1 MNFKKKKRKERLP
14 VTLLIIPDLNNKP
27 FNYTMTRKRI
37 TGTLGI
43 VACFVL
49 AFLILAY
56 SHLIGLNDIRNV
68 QNIKQESNAK
78 ASTIKQMNQ
87 EINEMKMQQ
96 EEVERKQQEIKKLM
110 GVEKEIIDHPNPSRG
125 GQGGDDREIGE
136 NEEAQTFIL
145 VQNIKTSLARQ
156 EKELDDMLAQVKND
170 QAYFRALPNLW
181 PADGEIS
188 SDYGLRK
195 SPWTK
200 KDTFHEG
207 IDIKNQVGTDIVA
220 AADGKVIYAGWMA
233 VYGKT
238 VVIDHGNG
246 LESKYGHNSA
256 LQVEKGDIVTK
267 GEVIARMGT
276 TGLSTGPHLHFAITK
291 NGQIQDPMI
300 YLP

>member
-1 MNFKKKKRKERLP
+1 MIFNKKKSKERQP
-14 VTLLIIPDLNNKP
+14 VTLLIIPDLYNKP
-27 FNYTMTRKRI
+27 FNYTLSRKRI
-37 TGTLGI
+37 AGTVGVLAG
-43 VACFVL
+43 FVL
-49 AFLILAY
+49 ALLILGY
-56 SHLIGLNDIRNV
+56 SHMTGLNDIRNV
-68 QNIKQESNAK
+68 QGIKQESQEK
-78 ASTIKQMNQ
+78 ALTIKQMNQ
-87 EINEMKMQQ
+87 EINEMKLQQ

-110 GVEKEIIDHPNPSRG
+110 GVEKEIIEHPNPSRG
-125 GQGGDDREIGE
+125 AQGGEDREIGE
-136 NEEAQTFIL
+136 NEEAKTFIM
-145 VQNIKTSLARQ
+145 VQDIKTRLARQ

-170 QAYFRALPNLW
+170 QAYFRALPNQW
-181 PADGEIS
+181 PTEGEIS

-195 SPWTK
+195 SPWTRK
-200 KDTFHEG
+200 ESFHEG
-207 IDIKNQVGTDIVA
+207 IDIKNQVGTEIVA

-238 VVIDHGNG
+238 VVINHGNG